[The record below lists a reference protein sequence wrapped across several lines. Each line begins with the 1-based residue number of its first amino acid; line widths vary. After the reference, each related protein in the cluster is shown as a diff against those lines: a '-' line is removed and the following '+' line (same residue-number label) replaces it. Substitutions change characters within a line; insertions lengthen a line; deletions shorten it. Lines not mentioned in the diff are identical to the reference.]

1 MFINILTKGGFMG
14 AFRGCT
20 CLKCTNIEVGLLR
33 LHLQIGWS
41 SETTSANRLVHL
53 RQVHP
58 LTAPPNGYKSKYFVR
73 NNIYLLVI
81 VNHCANVYLGVWK
94 KNIHN
99 FAQKHTNV

>member
-1 MFINILTKGGFMG
+1 MFINILTKGASWG
-14 AFRGCT
+14 APPT
-20 CLKCTNIEVGLLR
+20 K
-33 LHLQIGWS
+33 
-41 SETTSANRLVHL
+41 
-53 RQVHP
+53 
-58 LTAPPNGYKSKYFVR
+58 PPNGYKSKYFVR

>member
-1 MFINILTKGGFMG
+1 MFINILTKEG
-14 AFRGCT
+14 FRGCT
-20 CLKCTNIEVGLLR
+20 CLKCTNIEVGLQKQ
-33 LHLQIGWS
+33 HLQIGWC
-41 SETTSANRLVHL
+41 TCLKCT
-53 RQVHP
+53 P
-58 LTAPPNGYKSKYFVR
+58 YKAPPNGYKSKYFVR

>member
-1 MFINILTKGGFMG
+1 MFINILTKGASGG
-14 AFRGCT
+14 
-20 CLKCTNIEVGLLR
+20 
-33 LHLQIGWS
+33 
-41 SETTSANRLVHL
+41 
-53 RQVHP
+53 
-58 LTAPPNGYKSKYFVR
+58 APPNGYKSKYFVR

>member
-1 MFINILTKGGFMG
+1 MFINKL
-14 AFRGCT
+14 ARGSRQG
-20 CLKCTNIEVGLLR
+20 V
-33 LHLQIGWS
+33 HLSQVHQHRSWS

-58 LTAPPNGYKSKYFVR
+58 LTPPNGYKSKYFVR

>member
-1 MFINILTKGGFMG
+1 MFINILTKGGFRG

-20 CLKCTNIEVGLLR
+20 CLKCTSLYKDTLIRVFFFVGAL
-33 LHLQIGWS
+33 
-41 SETTSANRLVHL
+41 ETSA
-53 RQVHP
+53 P
-58 LTAPPNGYKSKYFVR
+58 PTKPPNGYKSKYFVR

>member
-1 MFINILTKGGFMG
+1 MFINKLARGSRQGVHLSQVHRTIYTYIYKAFFFVG
-14 AFRGCT
+14 A
-20 CLKCTNIEVGLLR
+20 LE
-33 LHLQIGWS
+33 
-41 SETTSANRLVHL
+41 TSA
-53 RQVHP
+53 P
-58 LTAPPNGYKSKYFVR
+58 PTPPPNGYKSKYFVR

>member
-1 MFINILTKGGFMG
+1 MFINILTKGGFQG
-14 AFRGCT
+14 SFQG
-20 CLKCTNIEVGLLR
+20 V
-33 LHLQIGWS
+33 HLSQVHQHRSWS

-99 FAQKHTNV
+99 FARKHTNV

>member
-1 MFINILTKGGFMG
+1 MFINILTKGVSSGG
-14 AFRGCT
+14 FRGCT

-58 LTAPPNGYKSKYFVR
+58 LQSPLMDTKVS
-73 NNIYLLVI
+73 IL
-81 VNHCANVYLGVWK
+81 
-94 KNIHN
+94 
-99 FAQKHTNV
+99 

>member
-1 MFINILTKGGFMG
+1 M
-14 AFRGCT
+14 GCT
-20 CLKCTNIEVGLLR
+20 PYKT
-33 LHLQIGWS
+33 
-41 SETTSANRLVHL
+41 
-53 RQVHP
+53 
-58 LTAPPNGYKSKYFVR
+58 PPNGYKSKYFVR

>member
-1 MFINILTKGGFMG
+1 MFINILTKGASGELSGG
-14 AFRGCT
+14 A
-20 CLKCTNIEVGLLR
+20 LV
-33 LHLQIGWS
+33 
-41 SETTSANRLVHL
+41 SALASGKAER

>member
-1 MFINILTKGGFMG
+1 MFINILTKGGFQG
-14 AFRGCT
+14 GFQG
-20 CLKCTNIEVGLLR
+20 
-33 LHLQIGWS
+33 
-41 SETTSANRLVHL
+41 VHL
-53 RQVHP
+53 SQVHP

>member
-1 MFINILTKGGFMG
+1 MFINILTKGASGELSGG
-14 AFRGCT
+14 A
-20 CLKCTNIEVGLLR
+20 LE
-33 LHLQIGWS
+33 
-41 SETTSANRLVHL
+41 TSA
-53 RQVHP
+53 P
-58 LTAPPNGYKSKYFVR
+58 PTKPPNGYKSKYFVR

>member
-1 MFINILTKGGFMG
+1 MRVFFFVGALETSAPPEIN
-14 AFRGCT
+14 T
-20 CLKCTNIEVGLLR
+20 CLKC
-33 LHLQIGWS
+33 
-41 SETTSANRLVHL
+41 SA
-53 RQVHP
+53 P
-58 LTAPPNGYKSKYFVR
+58 PTKPPNGYKSKYFVR

>member
-1 MFINILTKGGFMG
+1 MFINILTKG
-14 AFRGCT
+14 
-20 CLKCTNIEVGLLR
+20 
-33 LHLQIGWS
+33 
-41 SETTSANRLVHL
+41 
-53 RQVHP
+53 VHP
-58 LTAPPNGYKSKYFVR
+58 PTKYKSKYFVR

>member
-1 MFINILTKGGFMG
+1 MFINILTKGGFRG

-20 CLKCTNIEVGLLR
+20 CLKCTSLSKDTLMRVFFFVGAL
-33 LHLQIGWS
+33 
-41 SETTSANRLVHL
+41 ETSAPPEIRTCLKCT
-53 RQVHP
+53 P
-58 LTAPPNGYKSKYFVR
+58 YKAPPNGYKSKYFVR